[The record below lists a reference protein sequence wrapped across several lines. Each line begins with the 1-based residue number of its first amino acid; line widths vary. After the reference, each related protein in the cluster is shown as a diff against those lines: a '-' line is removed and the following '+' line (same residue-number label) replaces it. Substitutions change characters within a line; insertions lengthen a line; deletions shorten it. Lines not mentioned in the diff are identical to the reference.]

1 MSEEDSSVKDEIVD
15 NKNKQ
20 DVHCRFCN
28 SLILKEKQGTYERKQ
43 VGILYCQKNT
53 FGELLNIIK
62 ELGKKASK
70 LMMEMIKGSSQSIQ
84 IKS

>member
-28 SLILKEKQGTYERKQ
+28 SLILKEKQGSYERKQ
-43 VGILYCQKNT
+43 VGIIYCQKNT
-53 FGELLNIIK
+53 SGELLNIIK
-62 ELGKKASK
+62 ELRKKASK
-70 LMMEMIKGSSQSIQ
+70 LMMEMIKGSTQSIT
-84 IKS
+84 I